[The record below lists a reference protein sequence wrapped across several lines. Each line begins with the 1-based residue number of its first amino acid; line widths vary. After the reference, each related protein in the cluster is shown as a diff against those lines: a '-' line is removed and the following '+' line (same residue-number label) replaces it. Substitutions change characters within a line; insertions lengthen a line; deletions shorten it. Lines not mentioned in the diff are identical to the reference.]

1 MSSDGTWHGEEA
13 VDVGDLPGTDPCD
26 FGSSEAA
33 ASVDARVDP
42 RTRYQAVAHS
52 YGCNRQ
58 SLRRLAG
65 RLCRAGFDP
74 DDLMQE
80 ALLKTMLYSGRL
92 PPGVN
97 YAAWMRRVLRNLLVD
112 WTRRRAASPV
122 TASVDAER
130 ISLAEQPCQEQAW
143 WEDLSSSQLE
153 AAVQQLPDDLRIP
166 FERFV
171 FQRQSQ
177 KQIAASLGIALS
189 TVGTRMLRARRQLR
203 GLLHQAALP
212 QDLDVDPCQP

>member
-1 MSSDGTWHGEEA
+1 MSSDGTWHGLEA
-13 VDVGDLPGTDPCD
+13 DDAGHANGRDPCD
-26 FGSSEAA
+26 LGPSEAA
-33 ASVDARVDP
+33 VKVDP

-52 YGCNRQ
+52 YGCHRQ

-65 RLCRAGFDP
+65 HLCRAGFDP

-80 ALLKTMLYSGRL
+80 ALLKTMLYAGRL

-122 TASVDAER
+122 TASVDADR
-130 ISLAEQPCQEQAW
+130 VPLAEPSGCERAW
-143 WEDLSSSQLE
+143 WEDLSRAQLE

-166 FERFV
+166 FERFA
-171 FQRQSQ
+171 FQHQSQ
-177 KQIAASLGIALS
+177 KQIAASLGIAVS

-203 GLLHQAALP
+203 GLLHRDALP
-212 QDLDVDPCQP
+212 GAPCRP